1 MFTVLH
7 NYFGAHCTMYE
18 IIFHI
23 LFILKKA
30 HKLIFFYS
38 ELENF
43 FPDFQLYEEIFES
56 AFLKATGEYY
66 TEEASKLLED
76 GTISKYMERVIQRI
90 DSENVRSRKFLY
102 PSSYT
107 KVTYECEQ
115 RMVGDHLSFL
125 HSECKGMKDIIN
137 LIFYM
142 KLNHF

>member
-1 MFTVLH
+1 
-7 NYFGAHCTMYE
+7 MYE

-125 HSECKGMKDIIN
+125 HSECKGMYICMPCMYDIIN
-137 LIFYM
+137 LIFYV
-142 KLNHF
+142 KLNHFFENSK

>member
-1 MFTVLH
+1 
-7 NYFGAHCTMYE
+7 MYE

-30 HKLIFFYS
+30 HKLIFFYR

-125 HSECKGMKDIIN
+125 HSECKGMNDIIN